1 MQLTSFTDFG
11 LRALMRLAGDPERS
25 FSTDDIAREFGISRN
40 HLIKVVHKLAATG
53 FVKTQRG
60 SGGGF
65 RLARPAE
72 TITIGEIV
80 RALEDHY
87 PLVECF
93 RGDGGSC
100 VLLPSCRLKAR
111 LAAAREAFFAELD
124 RSTLAQCAYRIPPV
138 PVTGAKPEQ
147 IDVLAEA
154 SERSH
159 ARPLVAPPGPNREI

>member
-25 FSTDDIAREFGISRN
+25 FSTDEIAREFGISRN

-65 RLARPAE
+65 RLARPSN

-80 RALEDHY
+80 RALEAHY

-93 RGDGGSC
+93 RSDGGSC

-124 RSTLAQCAYRIPPV
+124 RSTLAQCAYRIPAI
-138 PVTGAKPEQ
+138 PVTGSEPEQ
-147 IDVLAEA
+147 VEP
-154 SERSH
+154 SERSYVT
-159 ARPLVAPPGPNREI
+159 PLISPPDPNRDI

>member
-11 LRALMRLAGDPERS
+11 LRALMRLAGEPELT
-25 FSTDDIAREFGISRN
+25 FSTDEIAREFGISRN

-60 SGGGF
+60 WGGGF

-72 TITIGEIV
+72 MITIGEIV
-80 RALEDHY
+80 RALEAHY

-93 RGDGGSC
+93 RRDGGSC

-124 RSTLAQCAYRIPPV
+124 RSTLAHCAYRIPSI
-138 PVTGAKPEQ
+138 PVTGPESEQ
-147 IDVLAEA
+147 VDPLAEA
-154 SERSH
+154 VERSYTE
-159 ARPLVAPPGPNREI
+159 PSVAPPKL